1 MPLKSYGVLKGK
13 AIEVR
18 LGAGSSPHY
27 QVRIIDDTTDYR
39 IAINVKSQLSPS
51 EVEYLDSRALPAS
64 DPRRPSS
71 DLPLGFTPLAQTP
84 TSGALD
90 FIRGN
95 LFDRTRMRRSRTT
108 CRASTTTS
116 TTRSTASCSAP

>member
-1 MPLKSYGVLKGK
+1 MPLKLYGVLKGK

-39 IAINVKSQLSPS
+39 IAVNVKSQVFPS
-51 EVEYLDSRALPAS
+51 EVEYPIVERFQHPILDTVG
-64 DPRRPSS
+64 
-71 DLPLGFTPLAQTP
+71 DLPLGFTTLARTP

-90 FIRGN
+90 YIRGN
-95 LFDRTRMRRSRTT
+95 LFDRTLMRALPVMT
-108 CRASTTTS
+108 CPGFDNDSTED
-116 TTRSTASCSAP
+116 